1 MPPIETL
8 LCPFYEL
15 CVFTE
20 LCVLACVAD
29 ALNLLYIAYKG
40 FRRVRGPAATK
51 AICVRTELSAV

>member
-20 LCVLACVAD
+20 LCV
-29 ALNLLYIAYKG
+29 
-40 FRRVRGPAATK
+40 
-51 AICVRTELSAV
+51 RTELSPVLLPVQIDKPRTTGYIAVYVFKI

>member
-20 LCVLACVAD
+20 LCV
-29 ALNLLYIAYKG
+29 
-40 FRRVRGPAATK
+40 
-51 AICVRTELSAV
+51 RTELSAVLLPVQIAEIDKPRTTGYISIYVFKI